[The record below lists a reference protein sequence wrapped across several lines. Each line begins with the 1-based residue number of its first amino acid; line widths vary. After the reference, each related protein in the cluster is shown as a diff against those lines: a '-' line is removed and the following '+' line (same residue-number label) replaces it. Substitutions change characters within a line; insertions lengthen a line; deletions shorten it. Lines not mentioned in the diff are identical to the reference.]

1 MNNRNNYQRLKR
13 CKKSITVR
21 HMRRL
26 AAQDNAIF
34 LAELDTQLFSNNIRH
49 SELHEQE
56 NIIGNE
62 SFRNVSENDVEAS
75 YNLDENR
82 TSDNINSIYRE
93 NNIGE
98 NCYSDGI
105 HFAEKKKMTKMWN
118 LRSL

>member
-1 MNNRNNYQRLKR
+1 
-13 CKKSITVR
+13 
-21 HMRRL
+21 MRRL

-62 SFRNVSENDVEAS
+62 SFRNVSENNVEAS

-82 TSDNINSIYRE
+82 NQIILIRFIEKITLVRTVITLMAYILL
-93 NNIGE
+93 
-98 NCYSDGI
+98 
-105 HFAEKKKMTKMWN
+105 KKKMTKMWN
-118 LRSL
+118 LRSS

>member
-1 MNNRNNYQRLKR
+1 
-13 CKKSITVR
+13 
-21 HMRRL
+21 MRRL

-34 LAELDTQLFSNNIRH
+34 LAELNTQLFSNNIRH

-105 HFAEKKKMTKMWN
+105 HFAEKEKDDKNVEFKKFIANWADYEHIAHCMQ
-118 LRSL
+118 